1 MTCGGGPPVPGAGAG
16 GGPPVPGA
24 GAGRAHG
31 FAVISPREA
40 SILAALADAAAAPEP
55 PLPPVAATD
64 AAAAFDA
71 WLAAAPHRNRVALRA
86 ALLALER
93 LSGPRRFR
101 SLDRDGRLAVVR
113 RVQRSRVPLVPQLTE
128 ALRSAALVSYHGD
141 ARVMAALGY
150 DAEARVR
157 ELRARRAAAMKR
169 DRRPP
174 ATADGRLRAATTDDG
189 GRAATTDDGRR
200 AATTDD
206 GRRAATTDDGR
217 RPTTTGRRRAA
228 TTSFSDAGLET
239 TGDGYIDAA
248 TGTLRADV
256 VVIGSGAGGA
266 VVAKE
271 LAEGGARVVV
281 LEEGGRHDFDSLTG
295 RPRDMMARLYRDG
308 GQIATLGRPP
318 IVLPLGRGVGG
329 TTLVNSGTCFRTPD
343 RVLERWQADF
353 GLEQL
358 GPQQLA
364 PVFDR
369 VERTLGVAEVPPEIA
384 GANAALTRRGAE
396 RLGWSGGYVRRN
408 ARGCQGSGVCAFG
421 CPTGAKQHAGDAYLA
436 PARKAG
442 ALTCTGARATN
453 VLTRKGRATAVE
465 ARTANGRL
473 TVEADTVVVAA
484 GTIHT
489 PLLLAANQLGGGSGQ
504 LGENLSLHPASAV
517 WGLFD
522 EPVDMANG
530 VPQAYFV
537 DEFAPQ
543 GIMLEGI
550 AGPPDYLAMAAPFT
564 GDRHRELMLRYRN
577 VGQCG
582 MMVSDRSRGRVRGRP
597 DSPLIRYDLCR
608 EDVATLHAALVR
620 LAELLAAAGATAL
633 YLPLARMPELPH
645 ADPTPLRALDLRR
658 GDLKLMAFHPLGT
671 ARAHATPD
679 RGVVD
684 ENLRVHGTDNVYVAD
699 GSAVPSALGVNP
711 QITIMALATRLAFHL
726 RGEPC
731 PS

>member
-1 MTCGGGPPVPGAGAG
+1 
-16 GGPPVPGA
+16 
-24 GAGRAHG
+24 
-31 FAVISPREA
+31 
-40 SILAALADAAAAPEP
+40 
-55 PLPPVAATD
+55 
-64 AAAAFDA
+64 
-71 WLAAAPHRNRVALRA
+71 
-86 ALLALER
+86 
-93 LSGPRRFR
+93 
-101 SLDRDGRLAVVR
+101 
-113 RVQRSRVPLVPQLTE
+113 
-128 ALRSAALVSYHGD
+128 
-141 ARVMAALGY
+141 
-150 DAEARVR
+150 
-157 ELRARRAAAMKR
+157 
-169 DRRPP
+169 
-174 ATADGRLRAATTDDG
+174 
-189 GRAATTDDGRR
+189 
-200 AATTDD
+200 
-206 GRRAATTDDGR
+206 
-217 RPTTTGRRRAA
+217 
-228 TTSFSDAGLET
+228 
-239 TGDGYIDAA
+239 
-248 TGTLRADV
+248 
-256 VVIGSGAGGA
+256 
-266 VVAKE
+266 
-271 LAEGGARVVV
+271 
-281 LEEGGRHDFDSLTG
+281 
-295 RPRDMMARLYRDG
+295 MMARLYRDG
-308 GQIATLGRPP
+308 GQVATLGRPP

-343 RVLERWQADF
+343 RVLERWQADY

-358 GPQQLA
+358 GPRQLA

-421 CPTGAKQHAGDAYLA
+421 CPTGAKQHAGDAYIA
-436 PARKAG
+436 PAREAG
-442 ALTCTGARATN
+442 AVTCTGARATRI
-453 VLTRKGRATAVE
+453 VTHDGRATAVE
-465 ARTANGRL
+465 ARTAKGRL

-489 PLLLAANQLGGGSGQ
+489 PLLLGANKLGGGSGQ

-537 DEFAPQ
+537 DEFAGQ

-597 DSPLIRYDLCR
+597 ESPLIRYDLCR
-608 EDVATLHAALVR
+608 ADVATLHTGLVR
-620 LAELLAAAGATAL
+620 LAELLAAAGATAI
-633 YLPLARMPELPH
+633 YLPLARMPELPG
-645 ADPTPLRALDLRR
+645 ADPNPLRELRLRR

-671 ARAHATPD
+671 ARAHNDPA

-684 ENLRVHGTDNVYVAD
+684 ENLRVHGTENVYVAD